1 MRNEA
6 TMYTAA
12 INENPAQS
20 QKIKA
25 LMTNV
30 LYYKTTMCVL
40 KAWVRDGAIS
50 ESELHKI
57 DNLIADRHGLSKQSF
72 YRESILTP

>member
-6 TMYTAA
+6 TMYTAT
-12 INENPAQS
+12 INENPTQC
-20 QKIKA
+20 QKIKT

-40 KAWVRDGAIS
+40 KTLVRDGAIS
-50 ESELHKI
+50 ESELHEI
-57 DNLIADRHGLSKQSF
+57 DSLIADRHGLSKQSF
-72 YRESILTP
+72 YRENILTP